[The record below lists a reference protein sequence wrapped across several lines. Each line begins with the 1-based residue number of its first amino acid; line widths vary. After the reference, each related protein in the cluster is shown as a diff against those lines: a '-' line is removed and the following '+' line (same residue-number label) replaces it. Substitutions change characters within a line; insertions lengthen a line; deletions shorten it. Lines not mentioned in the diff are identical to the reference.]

1 MAVARVR
8 ARGRAAIG
16 AALAILAGMAVGCGE
31 GEGPAP
37 VEDAAPEEHPTPDEH
52 PAPEEA
58 RSTVEVQL
66 RDALEELV
74 RGPSPEDVAAG
85 LHSWFSD
92 ETAHV
97 VRSVRVDEEGLA
109 VVDFRDLQPLI
120 PGASSSAGSE
130 ALLDELN
137 TAVFAVPGVEAVEYR
152 MEGSCSR
159 FWEWLQYACQV
170 VNRPGAGP

>member
-1 MAVARVR
+1 MTWPGRVGAWACVALIPV
-8 ARGRAAIG
+8 AA
-16 AALAILAGMAVGCGE
+16 AGCGE
-31 GEGPAP
+31 GEEPAP
-37 VEDAAPEEHPTPDEH
+37 GADPVPEEHRILEEEPTP
-52 PAPEEA
+52 AEA
-58 RSTVEVQL
+58 RPTVEVQL
-66 RDALEELV
+66 QEALEELV
-74 RGPSPEDVAAG
+74 RGPSPEEVAAG
-85 LHSWFSD
+85 LHSWFSE

-97 VRSVRVDEEGLA
+97 VRTVQVDDEGLA

-130 ALLDELN
+130 ALLEELN
-137 TAVFAVPGVEAVEYR
+137 AAVFSVPGVEAVEYR